1 MRWPWRLTR
10 ASDVVLASSTPVR
23 NRGLHA
29 SDGGR
34 TRGPIHFRVAQSVA
48 TYQPRSAIVPCLFN
62 PLDASTKSLISV
74 CVNIAGHGVA
84 LTCRKADDSY
94 RGRSRWECRG
104 PAARRA
110 FCCWRPNGG
119 SRMPLSAV
127 LRDRAS
133 PLATNEREETPA
145 AMAAPMTREDD
156 ARAYERHAGHDMRE
170 PPALSRKV

>member
-84 LTCRKADDSY
+84 LTCRKAGFLLLAAKRWESYAPIRRLARQGKSACDERAGGDSGRNGRTDDS
-94 RGRSRWECRG
+94 RG
-104 PAARRA
+104 
-110 FCCWRPNGG
+110 
-119 SRMPLSAV
+119 
-127 LRDRAS
+127 
-133 PLATNEREETPA
+133 
-145 AMAAPMTREDD
+145 
-156 ARAYERHAGHDMRE
+156 
-170 PPALSRKV
+170 